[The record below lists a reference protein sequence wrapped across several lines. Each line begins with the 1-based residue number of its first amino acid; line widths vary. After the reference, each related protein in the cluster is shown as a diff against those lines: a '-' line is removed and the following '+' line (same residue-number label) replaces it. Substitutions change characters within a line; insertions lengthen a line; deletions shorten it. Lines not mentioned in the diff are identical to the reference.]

1 MPQVAS
7 GREIIS
13 FTSYSPTA
21 QDGETEQ
28 INVPLGD
35 GPFGSARGAMLLES
49 GALTSEW
56 RGGAPARPGAP
67 PQILPPRPKRPRGG
81 GGGGGARG
89 GTGVGAGGGGG

>member
-35 GPFGSARGAMLLES
+35 GPYGSARGAMLLES

-56 RGGAPARPGAP
+56 RTASTTRTRTTPRNFAPTRTAPAEPKSRGRQTVKNGAAAAYV
-67 PQILPPRPKRPRGG
+67 L
-81 GGGGGARG
+81 
-89 GTGVGAGGGGG
+89 